1 MAQVKMN
8 INGRNYEIACDDG
21 EENHVQQ
28 LGRYVDEKVTE
39 LATRIGQVGD
49 TRLLVMAALLITD
62 ELSEAYEKLEDI
74 DSDAQETENNGKS
87 DAAENIAMLA
97 QRIDSIAASLEHD

>member
-8 INGRNYEIACDDG
+8 INNRNYEIACDDG

-49 TRLLVMAALLITD
+49 TRLLVMAALLMIPMRKKPKTTATAMRRKTSSWRP
-62 ELSEAYEKLEDI
+62 SE
-74 DSDAQETENNGKS
+74 
-87 DAAENIAMLA
+87 
-97 QRIDSIAASLEHD
+97 